1 MPNFP
6 IFDLN
11 APVIGRADVIR
22 MLRNNY
28 TSISPAHLSLVG
40 PRFSGKSVLLK
51 TIAAEME
58 KDESSQ
64 FKIVVF
70 WDLGHKTP
78 TSDEDF
84 LHNICKE
91 ISLKLHAVDRECS
104 EILQRREDPFHDL
117 REVIEHLADE
127 NIKIVMLW
135 DGFDKPLSSGKLTRN
150 LWDQLRELAQSS
162 SLRLITASRKP
173 LHKLIRDE
181 ESVTSDFWNIF
192 DPNSIKIGAFNEDD
206 KSAVLEKLNNIEFD
220 KGAITE
226 LTSWTGGFPLLY
238 LLVINQLLA
247 MSLNQVNNI
256 NVSEAANAILA
267 NSASGIL
274 EDLWND
280 WSEETKEVFLHLID
294 KNEIPISSVPKQERI
309 DLTEA
314 GFGKQ
319 SGNKILKNCRLMEN
333 HIKDQRE
340 DIDSVARLYKEN
352 DNYQKNI
359 KSVLIHRFN
368 QVKNN
373 NPHLN
378 ILIKK
383 VNDCIQ
389 DVQQNRDPGDC
400 LANTRN
406 VLKTALDLILE
417 REFPDT
423 QIPEDWID
431 TWKRVRPNLNIL
443 KSWPSNEHQQLTL
456 LGCMVGAHLGQDTQP
471 KAKFVNKAAYYCL
484 RTIQNYGNYG
494 NHHHGETVSIEVMF
508 VAVMT
513 CIELVASLD
522 K

>member
-1 MPNFP
+1 
-6 IFDLN
+6 
-11 APVIGRADVIR
+11 
-22 MLRNNY
+22 
-28 TSISPAHLSLVG
+28 
-40 PRFSGKSVLLK
+40 
-51 TIAAEME
+51 
-58 KDESSQ
+58 
-64 FKIVVF
+64 
-70 WDLGHKTP
+70 
-78 TSDEDF
+78 
-84 LHNICKE
+84 
-91 ISLKLHAVDRECS
+91 
-104 EILQRREDPFHDL
+104 
-117 REVIEHLADE
+117 
-127 NIKIVMLW
+127 
-135 DGFDKPLSSGKLTRN
+135 
-150 LWDQLRELAQSS
+150 
-162 SLRLITASRKP
+162 
-173 LHKLIRDE
+173 
-181 ESVTSDFWNIF
+181 
-192 DPNSIKIGAFNEDD
+192 
-206 KSAVLEKLNNIEFD
+206 
-220 KGAITE
+220 
-226 LTSWTGGFPLLY
+226 
-238 LLVINQLLA
+238 
-247 MSLNQVNNI
+247 
-256 NVSEAANAILA
+256 
-267 NSASGIL
+267 
-274 EDLWND
+274 
-280 WSEETKEVFLHLID
+280 
-294 KNEIPISSVPKQERI
+294 
-309 DLTEA
+309 
-314 GFGKQ
+314 
-319 SGNKILKNCRLMEN
+319 MEN
-333 HIKDQRE
+333 HVKDQRE